1 MQERLRLRGIRMFS
15 AVAQIMANFTTPE
28 KIGVTPRSLLWLLPL
43 SASIV
48 VVYKATKVPKIK
60 PVSFIKDS
68 VVLLGSILVFMF
80 VAAMVLLVLSRFVT
94 E

>member
-1 MQERLRLRGIRMFS
+1 MLS
-15 AVAQIMANFTTPE
+15 AVAQMRASFTTPE
-28 KIGVTPRSLLWLLPL
+28 KIGVTPQSLLWLLPL

-48 VVYKATKVPKIK
+48 VVYKATKVPRIR

-68 VVLLGSILVFMF
+68 AVLLGSILVFML
-80 VAAMVLLVLSRFVT
+80 VAAMVLLVLSRLVT